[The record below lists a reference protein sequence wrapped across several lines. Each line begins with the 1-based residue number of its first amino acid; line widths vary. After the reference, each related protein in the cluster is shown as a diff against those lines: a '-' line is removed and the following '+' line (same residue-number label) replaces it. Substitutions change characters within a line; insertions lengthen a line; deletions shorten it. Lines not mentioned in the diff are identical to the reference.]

1 MHALRGDIQVLRA
14 VAVLAV
20 LAFHFDV
27 PGLSRGYLGVDIFF
41 VISGYLMSG
50 VIVRGM
56 DAGRFSAA
64 EFYFRRAKRL
74 LPAVVVTLTATTLVA
89 PWVLTH
95 SALMDYARQMLGT
108 LTFTANL
115 VLWSQTGYFDGAAE
129 LKPLLHTWSLALEEQ
144 YYFALP
150 AALCWAGARWR
161 SAMLWTLS
169 AASLGACLVWQKHDP
184 SGSFY
189 LLPTRAWEMLLGSLC
204 ALPGADRWRDTV
216 QRRFP
221 LDTGPWLVGGMA
233 VLLGWGV
240 DPVHP
245 RGDAL
250 LVCLCTAGLIVRP
263 SPSLSGTSSAHRA
276 LHWVGDRSYSLYLV
290 HWPLIALAKNVW
302 LQGLPAQVAG
312 ALAGATVVLAHLN
325 HAMVEERF
333 RRATA
338 VSAWAWQM
346 RWLLLPL
353 AVACGGLWL
362 HLHAPQSTD
371 GRAQTK
377 PNLGLGAACEYE
389 GHFSPQPSC
398 QTQAHPRTVVWG
410 DSYAMHL
417 LPALQS
423 SQIGSGGLM
432 QITRSACTPSLRY
445 ARLGP
450 QDPPARAAQCLSLS
464 QEVLRHLA
472 AAPWVSTV
480 VIASRWQYLLDEIVV
495 DAQGHRVHPNASDIA
510 DDMAELVTR
519 LRRMHKKVVIVSP
532 PALLGPQTNM
542 GLCAERRQQ
551 GLWTVMSDLD
561 MDCSFSEASFR
572 QRQAPVLGLLSEIDH
587 RAQVSVI
594 DLSRFN
600 CQHGRCQTIWE
611 GQALYRDAGHLT
623 VGGAQRLGAGLSLMA
638 QVDQLAR

>member
-20 LAFHFDV
+20 LAFHFDL

-50 VIVRGM
+50 VIVRAL
-56 DAGRFSAA
+56 DAGRFSATD
-64 EFYFRRAKRL
+64 FYFRRAKRL
-74 LPAVVVTLTATTLVA
+74 LPAVMVTLTASTLIA

-95 SALMDYARQMLGT
+95 SALTDYAHQLLGT
-108 LTFTANL
+108 LTFTANM
-115 VLWSQTGYFDGAAE
+115 VLWSQSGYFDGAAE

-144 YYFALP
+144 YYLVLP

-161 SAMLWTLS
+161 SAMLWALS

-184 SGSFY
+184 SGTFY
-189 LLPTRAWEMLLGSLC
+189 LLPTRAWEMLVGSLC
-204 ALPGADRWRDTV
+204 ALPGTDRWRDAV
-216 QRRFP
+216 KRHI
-221 LDTGPWLVGGMA
+221 PWDMGA
-233 VLLGWGV
+233 VLMAAIAAVMWRGL
-240 DPVHP
+240 DSVHP

-250 LVCLCTAGLIVRP
+250 LVCLCTAGLIVWP
-263 SPSLSGTSSAHRA
+263 SRCLGGASNLHRA
-276 LHWVGDRSYSLYLV
+276 MHWVGDRSYSLYLV

-302 LQGLPAQVAG
+302 LQGLPAQVAW
-312 ALAGATVVLAHLN
+312 ALAGGTVVLAHIN
-325 HAMVEERF
+325 HALVEERF

-338 VSAWAWQM
+338 AGPWAWQM

-353 AVACGGLWL
+353 AVACAGLWL
-362 HLHAPQSTD
+362 HLRAPH
-371 GRAQTK
+371 RADPHDAMK

-389 GHFSPQPSC
+389 GQFTPQPSC
-398 QTQAHPRTVVWG
+398 QTRAHPRTVVWG

-423 SQIGSGGLM
+423 SQTDDGGLM
-432 QITRSACTPSLRY
+432 QITRSACTPSLRH

-464 QEVLRHLA
+464 QEVLAYLA
-472 AAPWVSTV
+472 RAPWVTQV
-480 VIASRWQYLLDEIVV
+480 VIASRWQYLLDEAVV
-495 DAQGHRVHPNASDIA
+495 DAQGRRVHPSASDIA
-510 DDMAELVTR
+510 DDTAALVAR

-532 PALLGPQTNM
+532 PALLGPQTNL
-542 GLCAERRQQ
+542 GLCTERRQQ
-551 GLWTVMSDLD
+551 GLWTVMPDLA
-561 MDCSFSEASFR
+561 MDCSFSEGTFK
-572 QRQAPVLGLLSEIDH
+572 QKQAAVLGLLSDIER
-587 RAQVSVI
+587 RAQVGVI

-600 CQHGRCQTIWE
+600 CHRGRCQTIWE
-611 GQALYRDAGHLT
+611 DQALYRDAGHLT
-623 VGGAQRLGAGLSLMA
+623 VGGAQRLGTGLSLMH